1 MNSFKDKYK
10 ENERVAYNLKED
22 GFLNGAT
29 NRFYYATFQKL
40 SDYANLNGYEYN
52 DKIGNSHKQLTD
64 FLEEHIKVLMNDSDF
79 DIRVKATQASRAPSL
94 YDKLKK
100 LRIKADYKY
109 ENIKEEEIIE
119 MIKNKNDFDTAL
131 SFLKNR

>member
-1 MNSFKDKYK
+1 M
-10 ENERVAYNLKED
+10 
-22 GFLNGAT
+22 
-29 NRFYYATFQKL
+29 
-40 SDYANLNGYEYN
+40 NGYEYN